1 MSKVGLVGLL
11 LMAKEEDEDVVVFG
25 IVLTCEDDDDLRTV
39 NALDEGTTARAA
51 VKMNKEEITFM
62 IETKRLV

>member
-11 LMAKEEDEDVVVFG
+11 LMAKEEDEDVVFG
-25 IVLTCEDDDDLRTV
+25 IVLTCEEGDDLRTV